1 MAASSS
7 FCPDGRP
14 HYWILDPQN
23 RGKCQQCQ
31 EERQFEGPPVRSQY
45 VAPAPKAKLPY
56 RKAYDYEIL
65 RPAILKRWVKVHH
78 NIARTSEGFDPPI
91 PRTTLRKLIKKWN
104 PSNTGQLQ
112 KARLDLPGVTV
123 TGEVGIVT
131 AVTRSVKSGQIQI
144 RATKTATGTR
154 R

>member
-7 FCPDGRP
+7 FCPGGRP

-23 RGKCQQCQ
+23 KGKCQYCQ
-31 EERQFEGPPVRSQY
+31 EERQFEGHPVRSQY
-45 VAPAPKAKLPY
+45 VAVAAKPKLPY

-65 RPAILKRWVKVHH
+65 QPLILMRWVEVNH
-78 NIARTSEGFDPPI
+78 NIARTSEAFDPPI

-104 PSNTGQLQ
+104 PSRAGKLQ
-112 KARLDLPGVTV
+112 KARLDLPGVVV

-144 RATKTATGTR
+144 RATKGAHEG
-154 R
+154 